1 MTLPWR
7 FLGIFIS
14 FAISI
19 APLQLISSVSAKET
33 EQTTPLR
40 FSVKDELL
48 VELQSISLLERT
60 LKLPS
65 ATDAEILAAAKADY
79 QRLIL
84 ALYENGYFSA
94 SVHIQING
102 REVADY
108 SLFDKVGTV
117 NSASITVNEGPIFLF
132 GTAQIT
138 PLPETTELPSEFAPG
153 QTAKPS
159 VIENA
164 ADIAIEDWRE
174 NSHPKAQIS
183 GQQLIADHRA
193 KTLDARL
200 QIDTGPKA
208 KFGKLTVN
216 GNQRMRT
223 NRILKIAGL
232 PEGADY
238 TTSQVKKSANRL
250 RATGIFSSAILT
262 EADTITADG
271 YLDITANVT
280 EAKLRQIGVDAS
292 ISTDEGGALRAFW
305 LHRNLF
311 GGGEQLRFDADI
323 SGIGGNI
330 EVIGSDTGGTSFEI
344 GASLI
349 RPATF
354 TPDTNAIIYVN
365 YSIEDEPN
373 YTLNRFTTG
382 LTFDHRI
389 SETLSGSIGI
399 RYSNIDT
406 DDAFGQRQF
415 SVIGFPLGAKY
426 DTRINKLA
434 GDDGIFLSFEVA
446 PFLEMKRSNTGVHAT
461 FDGRTYKG
469 FGTEKNVVLAT
480 RLLLG
485 SVIGPDLQDLP
496 SNFLFYSGGSDS
508 VRGHDFQSLGIILP
522 SGGKVGGKS
531 FVGISAE
538 LRSMITE
545 KIGGVIFADYGYI
558 GPKSTFGVDG
568 DSHSGVGLGVWY
580 ETPIGPIRA
589 DIAFPADGMD
599 KFEKVNIYI
608 GIGQAF

>member
-7 FLGIFIS
+7 FLGVFLS
-14 FAISI
+14 FVTSI
-19 APLQLISSVSAKET
+19 APLQLISTANAKEA

-40 FSVKDELL
+40 FSVKGDLL

-79 QRLIL
+79 RRLTL
-84 ALYENGYFSA
+84 TLYESGYFSA
-94 SVHIQING
+94 SVYIQING

-132 GTAQIT
+132 GTSQIS
-138 PLPETTELPSEFAPG
+138 PLTETAELPSKFASG

-164 ADIAIEDWRE
+164 ADIAIKDWRE
-174 NSHPKAQIS
+174 NGHPKAQIS

-200 QIDTGPKA
+200 QIDPGPKA
-208 KFGKLTVN
+208 KFGKLTIT

-223 NRILKIAGL
+223 NRIKKIAGL

-238 TTSQVKKSANRL
+238 TSTEVRKSANRL
-250 RATGIFSSAILT
+250 RETGIFSSAVLT
-262 EADTITADG
+262 EADAITADG

-280 EAKLRQIGVDAS
+280 EAKLRQIGIDAS
-292 ISTDEGGALRAFW
+292 LSTNEGAALKAFW

-323 SGIGGNI
+323 SGIGYTGNN
-330 EVIGSDTGGTSFEI
+330 TGGTSYEA

-349 RPATF
+349 RPATI
-354 TPDTNAIIYVN
+354 TPDTNAILYAN
-365 YSIEDEPN
+365 YGKEDEPN
-373 YTLNRFTTG
+373 YILDRFTTG
-382 LTFDHRI
+382 LTFDHSI

-426 DTRINKLA
+426 DTRTNKLS
-434 GDDGIFLSFEVA
+434 GDDGIFLSFEAA
-446 PFLEMKRSNTGVHAT
+446 PFLEIKRSNTGVYTT

-469 FGTEKNVVLAT
+469 FGVEKNVVLAT

-538 LRSMITE
+538 LRSMLTD
-545 KIGGVIFADYGYI
+545 KIGGVIFADYGYV

-568 DSHSGVGLGVWY
+568 DSHSGVGFGLWY
-580 ETPIGPIRA
+580 DTPIGPIRA
-589 DIAFPADGMD
+589 DIAFPADGLN
-599 KFEKVNIYI
+599 KFESVNIYI

>member
-1 MTLPWR
+1 VTLPWR

-14 FAISI
+14 FTISI
-19 APLQLISSVSAKET
+19 APLQLIHSAVAKET
-33 EQTTPLR
+33 AQTTPLR
-40 FSVKDELL
+40 FSVNDNLL
-48 VELQSISLLERT
+48 AELQSISLLEKT

-79 QRLIL
+79 QRIVLT
-84 ALYENGYFSA
+84 LYENGYFSA
-94 SVHIQING
+94 SIQIQVNG
-102 REVADY
+102 REAADY
-108 SLFDKVGTV
+108 SLFDKVGAV
-117 NSASITVNEGPIFLF
+117 KSASITVNEGSIFQF

-138 PLPETTELPSEFAPG
+138 PITESTELPSEFAPG
-153 QTAKPS
+153 HTAKPS

-174 NSHPKAQIS
+174 NSHPKAQLS

-200 QIDTGPKA
+200 QIDPGPKA
-208 KFGKLTVN
+208 KFGKLTVT

-238 TTSQVKKSANRL
+238 TTTQLKKSANRL
-250 RATGIFSSAILT
+250 RATGIFSSAVLT
-262 EADTITADG
+262 EADTITPDG
-271 YLDITANVT
+271 FLDITANVT
-280 EAKLRQIGVDAS
+280 EAKLRQIGIDAS
-292 ISTDEGGALRAFW
+292 LSTNDGAALKTFW

-330 EVIGSDTGGTSFEI
+330 SGVGSETGGTSYEV

-349 RPATF
+349 RPATI
-354 TPDTNAIIYVN
+354 TPDTNAILNVN
-365 YSIEDEPN
+365 YGREDEPN
-373 YTLNRFTTG
+373 YTLDKFTTG
-382 LTFDHRI
+382 LTFDHRF
-389 SETLSGSIGI
+389 SETLTGSIGI

-406 DDAFGQRQF
+406 NDAFGQRQF
-415 SVIGFPLGAKY
+415 NVLGFPLGVQH
-426 DTRINKLA
+426 DTRANKLSS
-434 GDDGIFLSFEVA
+434 DDGIFLSLEAA
-446 PFLEMKRSNTGVHAT
+446 PFVEMKQSNTGVHAT

-469 FGTEKNVVLAT
+469 LGAEKNVVFAT

-496 SNFLFYSGGSDS
+496 SNFLFYSGGSGS

-531 FVGISAE
+531 FVGLSAE
-538 LRSMITE
+538 LRSMITA
-545 KIGGVIFADYGYI
+545 KIGGVIFADYGYV

-568 DSHSGVGLGVWY
+568 DSQSGVGFGLWY
-580 ETPIGPIRA
+580 ATPIGPIRA
-589 DIAFPADGMD
+589 DIAFPADSVD
-599 KFEKVNIYI
+599 KFKKVNIYI